1 MDTTEDIKSEEL
13 EQPEVEETPE
23 EQEGEPQEQEELEEE
38 AEVTE
43 DEEGEEPEGK
53 TEEEPTEERPPSR
66 RESLRIQQLISK
78 MKQEPAPAPTVR
90 PTLDYNEALDADP
103 EVIRQLE
110 QDRQSYA
117 QATYQELAEQQKA
130 ESFKLRLEVEA
141 PKVEEKYPVLDQRSE
156 QFNPAVADALNTMY
170 LSSVG
175 FDEQTGRVSNPN
187 IRYTDYIDS
196 VMELVDAVASEKT
209 VKTAKNIAKQA
220 ASTGLRPDGS
230 RAKRLNLN
238 KEPHEMSNDELQAK
252 LKSLGLA

>member
-1 MDTTEDIKSEEL
+1 MDTTEDQVIESEEL
-13 EQPEVEETPE
+13 EEQVEDN
-23 EQEGEPQEQEELEEE
+23 QEGESLTEEE
-38 AEVTE
+38 AEEVVQ
-43 DEEGEEPEGK
+43 DDDSEEPEEA
-53 TEEEPTEERPPSR
+53 EEKEAEPETEERPPSR
-66 RESLRIQQLISK
+66 RESLRIQQLISR
-78 MKQEPAPAPTVR
+78 MKQEPAQAPRVR

-103 EVIRQLE
+103 EVIQQLE

-156 QFNPAVADALNTMY
+156 HFDPAVADALNTMY

-175 FDEQTGRVSNPN
+175 FDEQTGRVQNPN
-187 IRYTDYIDS
+187 VRYTDYIES
-196 VMELVDAVASEKT
+196 MMELVDAVASEKN

-238 KEPHEMSNDELQAK
+238 KEPHEMNDDELKAK